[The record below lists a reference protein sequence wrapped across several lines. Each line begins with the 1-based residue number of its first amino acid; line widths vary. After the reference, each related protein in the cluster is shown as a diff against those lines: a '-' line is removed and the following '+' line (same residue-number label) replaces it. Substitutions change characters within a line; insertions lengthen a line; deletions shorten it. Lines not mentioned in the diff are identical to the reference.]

1 MTLKKNVFDAE
12 VDKTQKVPTF
22 KWTCVFSVFSQRNV
36 PLKKSKV
43 KIYLS
48 IFAQPSFHKI
58 WANILEKLLN
68 RREYEACFA
77 NIKSQSAVS
86 GLTKSAIS
94 SHSKWYFGIEILSVW
109 IHSSKYHSFSFR
121 PFSLFWMRIYVFCG
135 RLCLF
140 FFCEKVILETSEST
154 PESLISTISSHQ
166 PLKWKTT
173 QRIVC
178 KMASFQSLYKI
189 LVIVLSDVWCSGV
202 MSEVETS
209 SSRLRRG
216 AKVEILWL

>member
-1 MTLKKNVFDAE
+1 MNL
-12 VDKTQKVPTF
+12 
-22 KWTCVFSVFSQRNV
+22 CLQRIL
-36 PLKKSKV
+36 PEECTIKKSKV

-121 PFSLFWMRIYVFCG
+121 PFSLFWMHIYVFCG

-154 PESLISTISSHQ
+154 PESLISTICSHQ

-173 QRIVC
+173 QRNVC
-178 KMASFQSLYKI
+178 KMASIFQPLYKD
-189 LVIVLSDVWCSGV
+189 LVAVLSLSDVQAWCQKW
-202 MSEVETS
+202 
-209 SSRLRRG
+209 RLQVVDFDAGQRW
-216 AKVEILWL
+216 KHCD

>member
-1 MTLKKNVFDAE
+1 MRKLIKPKSL
-12 VDKTQKVPTF
+12 VPTF

-48 IFAQPSFHKI
+48 ILAQPSLHKI

-68 RREYEACFA
+68 SIKVYEACFA
-77 NIKSQSAVS
+77 NIRSQSAVP
-86 GLTKSAIS
+86 GLTQSAIS

-121 PFSLFWMRIYVFCG
+121 RFSLFGMCIYVFCG

-154 PESLISTISSHQ
+154 PESLISTICSHHSHWNGKQ
-166 PLKWKTT
+166 PSAMFGVKFSAII
-173 QRIVC
+173 QRSC
-178 KMASFQSLYKI
+178 HSF
-189 LVIVLSDVWCSGV
+189 VTV
-202 MSEVETS
+202 
-209 SSRLRRG
+209 
-216 AKVEILWL
+216 

>member
-1 MTLKKNVFDAE
+1 MNLCLKRILPEECTIK
-12 VDKTQKVPTF
+12 KIQ
-22 KWTCVFSVFSQRNV
+22 SQN
-36 PLKKSKV
+36 L
-43 KIYLS
+43 
-48 IFAQPSFHKI
+48 PSFHKI

-121 PFSLFWMRIYVFCG
+121 PFSLFWMHIYVFCG

-154 PESLISTISSHQ
+154 PERLISTICSHHSHWNGKQ
-166 PLKWKTT
+166 PSAMFAKWRVFSHYTK
-173 QRIVC
+173 
-178 KMASFQSLYKI
+178 F
-189 LVIVLSDVWCSGV
+189 LS
-202 MSEVETS
+202 
-209 SSRLRRG
+209 
-216 AKVEILWL
+216 